1 MKPNI
6 KQIKKLLKEH
16 NYLTDKNIN
25 IDNVR
30 TGKKYSFTCDL
41 GHTFE
46 SHVSNVFQSGKFGC
60 PICSGRRVLKGF
72 NDLWTTHPEIAVRLK
87 NSEDGYKY
95 NAGSNVKL
103 EWVCPDCGDEKIIS
117 PNKMTINKC
126 PCNVCNK
133 DISYPEKFIINLLNQ
148 CCVYFEK
155 EKEFDWYK
163 NKRYDFYIPSYDC
176 IIEAHGKQ
184 HYTNS
189 DFSYLGGR
197 TQLEEE
203 RNDEVKEFTAQE
215 AGRIS
220 NYITVDC
227 RKSDMQW
234 IKSSILK
241 SGLLEVLQ
249 IIPDT
254 IDWEECD
261 KFAIDNLTKL
271 ICETYDN
278 EEKNIN
284 RLCEIFSLSRNSIRE
299 KLKHGSKLGWC
310 SYNAKQAIYENQKE
324 NGKRVVDTMS
334 KTVVQMDMNLNDINE
349 FPSIQEAQRILGISH
364 IWDCIV
370 GRRNSAGGYKWRYKN
385 EYR

>member
-6 KQIKKLLKEH
+6 KQIKELLKEH
-16 NYLTDKNIN
+16 NYLTDKD
-25 IDNVR
+25 IDIDDVR

-46 SHVSNVFQSGKFGC
+46 SLVSNVFQTSKFGC

-72 NDLWTTHPEIAVRLK
+72 NDLWTTHPEIAIRLK
-87 NSEDGYKY
+87 NPEDGYKY

-103 EWVCPDCGDEKIIS
+103 EWICPDCGDEKITS
-117 PNKMTINKC
+117 PNKMIINKHL
-126 PCNVCNK
+126 CNICNI
-133 DISYPEKFIINLLNQ
+133 DTSYPEKFIINLLNQ

-163 NKRYDFYIPSYDC
+163 NKRYDFYIPSCDC

-184 HYTNS
+184 HYTHS
-189 DFSYLGGR
+189 DFSYRGGR

-203 RNDEVKEFTAQE
+203 YNDEIKKYMAKSF
-215 AGRIS
+215 GKIS
-220 NYITVDC
+220 NYIVIDC
-227 RKSDMQW
+227 RESNTQW
-234 IKSSILK
+234 MKCNILK

-254 IDWEECD
+254 IDWRECD

-271 ICETYDN
+271 ICETYEN
-278 EEKNIN
+278 EEKDIKK
-284 RLCEIFSLSRNSIRE
+284 LCEIFNLSRNSIRE
-299 KLKHGSKLGWC
+299 KLKHGNELGWC
-310 SYNAKQAIYENQKE
+310 AYDIKQATYENYEK
-324 NGKRVVDTMS
+324 NGKRVINTMS
-334 KTVVQMDMNLNDINE
+334 KPVIQMDMDSNDINE
-349 FPSIQEAQRILGISH
+349 FPSIQEAQRVLGVSH

-370 GRRNSAGGYKWRYKN
+370 GRRNSAGGYRWRYKK
-385 EYR
+385 